1 MAMSASQPLR
11 VPVGADAGRWSTF
24 HGEKTLVVAARTVTS
39 TVRVLECLPALL
51 HGDARVTVVFAHDP
65 TSAFSDGVLELLH
78 DAGCRIIPW
87 TQVRQ
92 AEPDLILTASENV
105 DVPGGHCPVLVL
117 PHGIGF
123 QKRVPDS
130 RGPRDR
136 LSGVVP
142 DSLLDSGRAWLAIS
156 HPSQEEQL
164 LSSHPK
170 AAGRTLLVGDPCYDE
185 LLVSAGRAEAY
196 RQALGVPAGHRLVV
210 LSSTWGRTSL
220 IGQDP
225 DLAARILAALPYDE
239 FRVAAIVHPNVW
251 SGHGSWQIRTLLAP
265 ALEAGLMLIPHIHAW
280 RPALVAADVVV
291 GDHGSVTLY
300 GAALGK
306 PVLLG
311 AFGSEAVDGTAA
323 AELGRAAPRLNT
335 LGDVREQITSAL
347 AAQAPDRFA
356 AIAAGAFDRPGQAL
370 ARLRAALYHLLDLT
384 EPTPAPPPALYLGE
398 PEATG
403 AEVTAWTVVST
414 VSPTAEPD
422 TVTVRRRPATVAPYR
437 GANAGVSRNADEDE
451 DETVGRFRHLAC
463 DERER
468 DRRLLES
475 ASVLLGGAPAAS
487 STAALRWIE
496 DALARLPGCRLAA
509 TALNGGGCLVGLRD
523 GRIVEAATTG
533 PTAAPGPAAA
543 VVYSLLR
550 AAAPL
555 DGVLVTLRIGA
566 RDEDV
571 ALRLRAPSPGSG
583 AD

>member
-1 MAMSASQPLR
+1 MRASQPLR

-51 HGDARVTVVFAHDP
+51 RGDARVTVVFAHDP
-65 TSAFSDGVLELLH
+65 TSAFGDGVLELLH

-87 TQVRQ
+87 AQVRQ
-92 AEPDLILTASENV
+92 AEPDLILTASENI
-105 DVPGGHCPVLVL
+105 DVPEGHCPVLVL

-123 QKRVPDS
+123 QKQVPDS

-142 DSLLDSGRAWLAIS
+142 DSLLASGRAWLAIS

-164 LSSHPK
+164 LTSHPK

-185 LLVSAGRAEAY
+185 LLVSAGRADTY

-251 SGHGSWQIRTLLAP
+251 SGHGSWQIRNLLAP
-265 ALEAGLMLIPHIHAW
+265 ALEAGLMLVPHIHAW

-323 AELGRAAPRLNT
+323 AELGRAAPRLNV
-335 LGDVREQITSAL
+335 LGNVREQISSAL
-347 AAQAPDRFA
+347 AGQAPDRFA

-370 ARLRAALYHLLDLT
+370 ARLRTALYRLLDLT
-384 EPTPAPPPALYLGE
+384 EPVSAPPPALYLGE

-403 AEVTAWTVVST
+403 AEVTAWTVIST
-414 VSPTAEPD
+414 VSPSADPD
-422 TVTVRRRPATVAPYR
+422 TVTVRRRPAAVAPY
-437 GANAGVSRNADEDE
+437 GDVNRNE
-451 DETVGRFRHLAC
+451 DETVGRFRHLVC

-468 DRRLLES
+468 DRRLVES
-475 ASVLLGGAPAAS
+475 ASVLLRGAPVPS
-487 STAALRWIE
+487 SAAALRWIE
-496 DALARLPGCRLAA
+496 DALDRLPGCRLAA
-509 TALNGGGCLVGLRD
+509 TALSGGGCLVGLRD
-523 GRIVEAATTG
+523 GRIVEVSTSG
-533 PTAAPGPAAA
+533 PPTAPGPAAA

-571 ALRLRAPSPGSG
+571 ALRLRAPSPGRG
-583 AD
+583 TV

>member
-1 MAMSASQPLR
+1 MHASQPLR

-51 HGDARVTVVFAHDP
+51 RGDARVTVVFAHDP
-65 TSAFSDGVLELLH
+65 TSAFGDGVLELLH
-78 DAGCRIIPW
+78 DAGCRVIPW
-87 TQVRQ
+87 AQVRH

-105 DVPGGHCPVLVL
+105 DVPEGPCPVLVL

-123 QKRVPDS
+123 QKQVPDS

-142 DSLLDSGRAWLAIS
+142 DRLLESGRAWLAIS

-185 LLVSAGRAEAY
+185 LLVSAGRADTY
-196 RQALGVPAGHRLVV
+196 RRALGVPAGHRLVV

-225 DLAARILAALPYDE
+225 ELAARTLAALPYDE

-265 ALEAGLMLIPHIHAW
+265 ALEAGLMLVPHIHAW

-311 AFGSEAVDGTAA
+311 AFGSESVDGTAA
-323 AELGRAAPRLNT
+323 AALGRTAPRLDAD
-335 LGDVREQITSAL
+335 GDVREQIMSAL
-347 AAQAPDRFA
+347 AEQTPGRFA
-356 AIAAGAFDRPGQAL
+356 AIAEGAFDRPGQAL

-384 EPTPAPPPALYLGE
+384 EPRPDPPPALYLDE
-398 PEATG
+398 PDAAG

-414 VSPTAEPD
+414 VSPGAEPD
-422 TVTVRRRPATVAPYR
+422 TVTVRRRPVAVAPY
-437 GANAGVSRNADEDE
+437 GNAGGSVDKDARGFGEE

-463 DERER
+463 DEREQ
-468 DRRLLES
+468 DRRLVES
-475 ASVLLGGAPAAS
+475 ASVLLRGAPAPS
-487 STAALRWIE
+487 STAALRWIGN
-496 DALARLPGCRLAA
+496 ALARLPGCRLAA
-509 TALNGGGCLVGLRD
+509 AALSDGGCLVGLRD
-523 GRIVEAATTG
+523 GRIVEASMTG
-533 PTAAPGPAAA
+533 PPATPGPTAA

-566 RDEDV
+566 RDEAV
-571 ALRLRAPSPGSG
+571 ALRLRAPSAGSG
-583 AD
+583 AG

>member
-1 MAMSASQPLR
+1 MAMRASQPLR

-51 HGDARVTVVFAHDP
+51 RGDARVTVVFAHDS

-87 TQVRQ
+87 AQVRQ
-92 AEPDLILTASENV
+92 AEPDLILTASENI
-105 DVPGGHCPVLVL
+105 DVPEGHCPVLVL

-123 QKRVPDS
+123 QKQVPDS
-130 RGPRDR
+130 RSPRDR

-142 DSLLDSGRAWLAIS
+142 DSLLESGRAWLAIS

-185 LLVSAGRAEAY
+185 LLVSAGRADAY

-323 AELGRAAPRLNT
+323 AGLGRAAPRLNA

-347 AAQAPDRFA
+347 ARQAPDRFA

-370 ARLRAALYHLLDLT
+370 ARLRTALYHLLDLT
-384 EPTPAPPPALYLGE
+384 EPMPAPPPALYLGE
-398 PEATG
+398 PEAAG
-403 AEVTAWTVVST
+403 AEVTAWTVISS
-414 VSPTAEPD
+414 VSPRAEPN
-422 TVTVRRRPATVAPYR
+422 TVTVRRRPAAVAPY
-437 GANAGVSRNADEDE
+437 GGVNRNADKDE

-468 DRRLLES
+468 DRRLVES
-475 ASVLLGGAPAAS
+475 ASVLLCGAPAPS
-487 STAALRWIE
+487 STAALRWID

-509 TALNGGGCLVGLRD
+509 TALSGGGCLVGLRD
-523 GRIVEAATTG
+523 GRIVEASTTG
-533 PTAAPGPAAA
+533 TPADPGPAAA

-571 ALRLRAPSPGSG
+571 SLRLRAPSPGRG